1 MYFKLGMYFMTIG
14 LAKLLLAS
22 IVYPKQRH

>member
-14 LAKLLLAS
+14 FAKLILAS
-22 IVYPKQRH
+22 IVNPNRRS